1 MSPSSPHPAP
11 EKSNGRG
18 MGPASL
24 SDTTGTATKRRSA
37 LRRFLVYVK
46 PYRWLVASAAF
57 MGILKFCL
65 PLLFPLVLKFI
76 TDDLLGAHPGSTD
89 AISRVMREYAQWLI
103 SHLPFLGDGR
113 FGMLNAVALTM
124 FLIYVLLSIA
134 TYYRSM
140 MAGRVGQRMIFDM
153 RYDMYQH
160 LQRMSHSFYSN
171 QKSGSIVSRFMSDI
185 ALAQNFVGS
194 ALTNVWM
201 DGASLFFVVYILFYL
216 EPSLAWISLAAMPF
230 YVFVIRY
237 MSPLIKK
244 SSRRSQEKLEEM
256 SGDLQ
261 EKIAGMTVVKA
272 FVQERREARRFF
284 KTSHELTDMFLR
296 NIRLGAFNQMYTGFL
311 TTAAPLIVVW
321 IAAFFVLREQMSVG
335 TMIAFYGYLGSLYL
349 PLQRFSELGLVVS
362 NSMAAIER
370 IFELMDVMPEVREK
384 PDAMGL
390 PPARGHIRFAQ
401 VSFSYDS
408 KLATLF
414 DLNFE
419 IKPGEV
425 VALVG
430 QSGSGKSSLVGLI
443 PRFYDVTTGQVLID
457 GHDVRDLTFKSLRGQ
472 IGMVLQE
479 TVLFS
484 ATLRENLLY
493 GNPRASDAE
502 LHQAAQMANTMEFIE
517 RLPNNFETPIGERG
531 IKLSGGQRQRIA
543 IARAFLKNPRILI
556 LDEATSALDSESEH
570 LIQDA
575 LWRLMK
581 GRTTIIIAH
590 RLSTIIHT
598 DRIFVMHEGRIV
610 ETGRHADLFAAGGQ
624 YTRLARKQ
632 FRDTIAPMAEM
643 AAN

>member
-1 MSPSSPHPAP
+1 MSTKGIFIFAMLKSSPTP
-11 EKSNGRG
+11 NGG
-18 MGPASL
+18 VTE
-24 SDTTGTATKRRSA
+24 TTPKPHRSA

-46 PYRWLVASAAF
+46 PYRWLVAGAAF

-76 TDDLLGAHPGSTD
+76 TDDLLGQSANNADS
-89 AISRVMREYAQWLI
+89 ISRAMTAYARWV
-103 SHLPFLGDGR
+103 STHLPFLGSDR
-113 FGMLNAVALTM
+113 RGMLNVIALTM
-124 FLIYVLLSIA
+124 MLVYVVLTIA

-140 MAGRVGQRMIFDM
+140 LAGRVGQRMIFDM
-153 RYDMYQH
+153 RFDMYLH
-160 LQRMSHSFYSN
+160 LQRMSHSFFAN
-171 QKSGSIVSRFMSDI
+171 HQSGSIVSRFMSDI

-216 EPSLAWISLAAMPF
+216 ESRLAWVALAVMPF
-230 YVFVIRY
+230 YVFIIHY

-261 EKIAGMTVVKA
+261 EKIGGMTVIKA
-272 FVQERREARRFF
+272 FVQEHREARRFF
-284 KTSHELTDMFLR
+284 KTSRQLTDMFTR
-296 NIRLGAFNQMYTGFL
+296 NIHLGALNQMYTGFL

-321 IAAFFVLREQMSVG
+321 IASLFVLREQMTVG

-384 PDAMGL
+384 PNAIVL
-390 PPARGHIRFAQ
+390 PPARGHVRFAD
-401 VSFSYDS
+401 VNFSYDN

-419 IKPGEV
+419 IRSGEV

-430 QSGSGKSSLVGLI
+430 QSGSGKSSLVSLI
-443 PRFYDVTTGQVLID
+443 PRFFDVTSGRVLID
-457 GHDVRDLTFKSLRGQ
+457 GHDVRNLTFKSLRGQ
-472 IGMVLQE
+472 IGIVLQE

-493 GNPRASDAE
+493 GNPRASHEE
-502 LHQAAQMANTMEFIE
+502 LQSAAKMANALEFIE
-517 RLPNNFETPIGERG
+517 RLPNGFETPIGERG
-531 IKLSGGQRQRIA
+531 VKLSGGQRQRVA

-575 LWRLMK
+575 LWRLMQ

-590 RLSTIIHT
+590 RLSTIIHAN
-598 DRIFVMHEGRIV
+598 RIFVIHEGRIV
-610 ETGRHADLFAAGGQ
+610 ETGRHPELLAAGGQ

-632 FRDTIAPMAEM
+632 FRDTIAPSAGMI
-643 AAN
+643 AN

>member
-1 MSPSSPHPAP
+1 MESDSTALDQDPIEAEAGS
-11 EKSNGRG
+11 RG
-18 MGPASL
+18 
-24 SDTTGTATKRRSA
+24 RSA

-46 PYRWLVASAAF
+46 PYRWLVAGAAF

-65 PLLFPLVLKFI
+65 PLLFPLVLKFV
-76 TDDLLGAHPGSTD
+76 TDDLLGQPAGSAD
-89 AISRVMREYAQWLI
+89 SISRAMVAYTQWLA
-103 SHLPFLGDGR
+103 SHLPFLGSGR
-113 FGMLNAVALTM
+113 FGMLNAIALTM
-124 FLIYVLLSIA
+124 LLVYILLAVA

-140 MAGRVGQRMIFDM
+140 LAGRVGQRMIFDM
-153 RYDMYQH
+153 RFDMFQH
-160 LQRMSHSFYSN
+160 LQRMAHSFYAN
-171 QKSGSIVSRFMSDI
+171 RQSGSIVSRFMSDI

-201 DGASLFFVVYILFYL
+201 DGASLVFVIYILFYL
-216 EPSLAWISLAAMPF
+216 EPRLAWVSLAVIPF
-230 YVFVIRY
+230 YVFVIHY

-261 EKIAGMTVVKA
+261 EKIGGMTVVKA

-284 KTSHELTDMFLR
+284 KTSHQLTDMFFH
-296 NIRLGAFNQMYTGFL
+296 NIRLGALNQMFTGFL
-311 TTAAPLIVVW
+311 TTAAPLAVIW
-321 IAAFFVLREQMSVG
+321 IASFFVLREQMTVG

-370 IFELMDVMPEVREK
+370 IFELMDVVPEVKEK
-384 PDAMGL
+384 PGAIAL
-390 PPARGHIRFAQ
+390 PASRGQVRFAQ
-401 VSFSYDS
+401 VSFSYDD

-414 DLNFE
+414 DLDFE

-430 QSGSGKSSLVGLI
+430 QSGSGKSSLVSLI
-443 PRFYDVTTGQVLID
+443 PRFYDVTTGGVLID

-472 IGMVLQE
+472 IGIVLQE

-493 GNPRASDAE
+493 GNPRANDDE
-502 LHQAAQMANTMEFIE
+502 LQRAAQMANALEFIE
-517 RLPNNFETPIGERG
+517 RLPNGFGTPIGERG
-531 IKLSGGQRQRIA
+531 VKLSGGQRQRVA

-575 LWRLMK
+575 LWRLMQ

-590 RLSTIIHT
+590 RLSTIIHA
-598 DRIFVMHEGRIV
+598 DRIFVMHNGRIV
-610 ETGRHADLFAAGGQ
+610 ETGRHPELLAAGGQ

-632 FRDTIAPMAEM
+632 FRDTIAPEVEM
-643 AAN
+643 AVN

>member
-1 MSPSSPHPAP
+1 
-11 EKSNGRG
+11 
-18 MGPASL
+18 
-24 SDTTGTATKRRSA
+24 
-37 LRRFLVYVK
+37 
-46 PYRWLVASAAF
+46 

-65 PLLFPLVLKFI
+65 PLLFPLVLRFI
-76 TDDLLGAHPGSTD
+76 TDDILGQSRPEAGTD
-89 AISRVMREYAQWLI
+89 AISRAMTEYARWL
-103 SHLPFLGDGR
+103 SSYLPFLGSGR
-113 FGMLNAVALTM
+113 FGLLNAIALSM
-124 FLIYVLLSIA
+124 VLAYFLLAIA
-134 TYYRSM
+134 TYYRSVL
-140 MAGRVGQRMIFDM
+140 AGRAGQRLVFDL
-153 RYDMYQH
+153 RYDLYLH
-160 LQRMSHSFYSN
+160 LQRMAHSFYAN
-171 QKSGSIVSRFMSDI
+171 HQSGAIVSRFMSDI

-201 DGASLFFVVYILFYL
+201 DGASLFFVIYVLFYL
-216 EPSLAWISLAAMPF
+216 EPRLAWVALGVMPF
-230 YVFVIRY
+230 YVLIIRY

-284 KTSHELTDMFLR
+284 RTSHQLTDMFLY
-296 NIRLGAFNQMYTGFL
+296 NIRLGALNQMFTGFL

-321 IAAFFVLREQMSVG
+321 IASLFVLQQEMTVG

-370 IFELMDVMPEVREK
+370 IFELMDVMPEVQEQ
-384 PDAMGL
+384 PNALVL
-390 PPARGHIRFAQ
+390 PPARGQVRF
-401 VSFSYDS
+401 VHVNFSYDHN
-408 KLATLF
+408 LPTLF

-419 IKPGEV
+419 IKSGEV

-430 QSGSGKSSLVGLI
+430 QSGAGKSSLVSLI
-443 PRFYDVTTGQVLID
+443 PRFYDVTSGRVLID
-457 GHDVRDLTFKSLRGQ
+457 GHDVRNLTFKSLRGQ
-472 IGMVLQE
+472 IGLVLQE

-493 GNPRASDAE
+493 GNPRASDQE
-502 LHQAAQMANTMEFIE
+502 LRRATEMANAVEFIE
-517 RLPNNFETPIGERG
+517 CLPNGFETLIGERG
-531 IKLSGGQRQRIA
+531 VKLSGGQRQRIA

-575 LWRLMK
+575 LWRLMR

-590 RLSTIIHT
+590 RLSTVIHA
-598 DRIFVMHEGRIV
+598 DRIFVIHEGRIV
-610 ETGRHADLFAAGGQ
+610 ETGRHADLFAAGGH

-632 FRDTIAPMAEM
+632 FRDTVAAPVVEIVP
-643 AAN
+643 N

>member
-1 MSPSSPHPAP
+1 
-11 EKSNGRG
+11 
-18 MGPASL
+18 
-24 SDTTGTATKRRSA
+24 
-37 LRRFLVYVK
+37 
-46 PYRWLVASAAF
+46 

-65 PLLFPLVLKFI
+65 PLLLPLVLKFI
-76 TDDLLGAHPGSTD
+76 TDDILGQSRPGGTTD
-89 AISRVMREYAQWLI
+89 PISRAMIDYSRWLS
-103 SHLPFLGDGR
+103 SHLPFLGSDR
-113 FGMLNAVALTM
+113 FGMLNAIALTM
-124 FLIYVLLSIA
+124 LLVYFLLAIA
-134 TYYRSM
+134 TYYRSLL
-140 MAGRVGQRMIFDM
+140 AGKAGQRLIFDM
-153 RYDMYQH
+153 RFDMYLH
-160 LQRMSHSFYSN
+160 LQRMAHSFYAN
-171 QKSGSIVSRFMSDI
+171 HQSGAIVSRFMSDI

-201 DGASLFFVVYILFYL
+201 DGASLFFVIYVLFYL
-216 EPSLAWISLAAMPF
+216 EPRLAWVSLTVMPF
-230 YVFVIRY
+230 YVLTIRY

-284 KTSHELTDMFLR
+284 KTSHQLTDMFFH
-296 NIRLGAFNQMYTGFL
+296 NIRLGALNQMFTGFL

-321 IAAFFVLREQMSVG
+321 IASFFVLREQMTVG

-370 IFELMDVMPEVREK
+370 IFELMDVMPEVQEK
-384 PDAMGL
+384 PNALVL
-390 PPARGHIRFAQ
+390 PPSRGQVSFAQ
-401 VSFSYDS
+401 VNFSYDNN
-408 KLATLF
+408 LATLF

-419 IKPGEV
+419 INSGEV

-430 QSGSGKSSLVGLI
+430 QSGSGKSSLVSLI
-443 PRFYDVTTGQVLID
+443 PRFYDVTSGRVLID

-472 IGMVLQE
+472 IGIVLQE

-484 ATLRENLLY
+484 ASLRENLLY
-493 GNPRASDAE
+493 GNPRASDQDLLRAAE
-502 LHQAAQMANTMEFIE
+502 MANALEFIE
-517 RLPNNFETPIGERG
+517 RLPNGFETPIGERG

-575 LWRLMK
+575 LWRLMQ

-590 RLSTIIHT
+590 RLSTIIHA
-598 DRIFVMHEGRIV
+598 DRILVMHEGRIV
-610 ETGRHADLFAAGGQ
+610 ETGRHPDLLAAGGQ

-643 AAN
+643 VPN